1 MATLRFRD
9 LTVPVQAKQDLL
21 GQILDAKGDI
31 GYLCMAGSCGYC
43 KVRVIAGG
51 DHLGPMN
58 AAEHH
63 HCDRQ
68 PGTRL
73 ACQAIALGTGD
84 VHVEQ

>member
-1 MATLRFRD
+1 MPTLRFRD
-9 LTVPVQAKQDLL
+9 LAVPIKAKQDLL

-31 GYLCMAGSCGYC
+31 GYLCMAGSCGHC
-43 KVRVIAGG
+43 LVTVTQGAE
-51 DHLGPMN
+51 HLGPMN

-63 HCDRQ
+63 HCDRH

-84 VHVEQ
+84 ITVDQ